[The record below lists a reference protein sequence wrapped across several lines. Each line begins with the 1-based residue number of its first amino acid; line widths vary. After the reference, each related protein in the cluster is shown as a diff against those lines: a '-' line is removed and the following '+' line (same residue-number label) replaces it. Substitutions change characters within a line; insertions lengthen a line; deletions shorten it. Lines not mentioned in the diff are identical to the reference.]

1 MSLHLEYEK
10 QTKPSPAGQ
19 MDEYIYKEC
28 RTGDEKRVEISYFKK
43 RKERLNQ
50 VIIKLMDDEYR
61 SWLATPGGST

>member
-1 MSLHLEYEK
+1 
-10 QTKPSPAGQ
+10 

-61 SWLATPGGST
+61 SWLATPWGVNLMRRVFAAYYYILSLF